1 MGLTLHEL
9 RALQH
14 CLNTAHREYYKMRN
28 MLPSDSISRGY
39 LTEWLADTENLS
51 EKISNEIVKRYCN
64 GECDDE

>member
-1 MGLTLHEL
+1 MV
-9 RALQH
+9 
-14 CLNTAHREYYKMRN
+14 
-28 MLPSDSISRGY
+28 PSDSISHGY